1 MPNWIIWGVW
11 VILSQLVVGIDIF
24 WWSSGFVAQIR
35 GMIKRVIKIFGIIPS
50 LTIPFQILDVGVLGF
65 RPLKIQNLDRIIKP
79 GICCVCGCGGER
91 VSWCGNCGC
100 PTPPHGRWQHNMP
113 PMRRGGGGGGGGG
126 VMLGDWGRGGF
137 TLPVSRDGDAGIS
150 SESESPRLG
159 VSDSEEMTI
168 TSSDADYS
176 EFASEIMIALS
187 ESAIFERNR
196 KRLLKGKEIKIKLRL
211 NETRNH
217 SERKVLK
224 NIEKVL
230 Y

>member
-1 MPNWIIWGVW
+1 MDVFRI
-11 VILSQLVVGIDIF
+11 
-24 WWSSGFVAQIR
+24 
-35 GMIKRVIKIFGIIPS
+35 IIPS

-65 RPLKIQNLDRIIKP
+65 RPLKIQNLDRIIRP
-79 GICCVCGCGGER
+79 GIWWMCGCGGER
-91 VSWCGNCGC
+91 ACWCGNCGC

-113 PMRRGGGGGGGGG
+113 PMRRG
-126 VMLGDWGRGGF
+126 VVLGDCGRGGL

-168 TSSDADYS
+168 TSSDADSS
-176 EFASEIMIALS
+176 ESASEIMITLS

-196 KRLLKGKEIKIKLRL
+196 KRLWKRKEIKIKLRL
-211 NETRNH
+211 NETRNQ

-224 NIEKVL
+224 KIKKVL